1 MQAIIR
7 DYCEQL
13 YVSELGNLEDN
24 KLPEQTTYQAKSL
37 RKRKPQPYH

>member
-1 MQAIIR
+1 MNAKRFSWYSEMQAIMR

-24 KLPEQTTYQAKSL
+24 KLPETDNLSG
-37 RKRKPQPYH
+37 